1 VKIKVPDN
9 KCKLKLTKNFITL
22 KKSGT
27 MQSKIKQLDF
37 KGEKIYTALD
47 VHKKSWRVTTGCKE
61 FELEHYSQNPDA
73 KQLASHLKKHYPGA
87 KHKVAY
93 EAGFC
98 GFGIQRSL
106 KEEGIDCIVVNAA
119 DIPSSNKE
127 KRRKHDKIDSR
138 KIYKRLASGDLEAI
152 YVPQTAMEHGRSL
165 VRERSRIVQDQTR
178 CKNRIWSLVMFSDLR
193 IDVEKSKQ
201 YWSRKF
207 IESLKQLDCGSEP
220 LRHALDLAI
229 EEYLLI
235 RQLLTTA
242 TKKVRELS
250 NDNLFAEIQQLL
262 RSIPSI
268 GLINA
273 MVIHTEIQDICRF
286 KTLDHLCSYAGIVPD
301 LDSSGEKEK
310 KTQITHR
317 SNNYLR
323 EAIIESSWVIIRK
336 DAAMLMLYKTYCA
349 RMNENKAVIKIA
361 RHLLSRI
368 RYVWS
373 NQTKYETG
381 IAA

>member
-1 VKIKVPDN
+1 MK
-9 KCKLKLTKNFITL
+9 
-22 KKSGT
+22 
-27 MQSKIKQLDF
+27 SKISLLDF
-37 KGEKIYTALD
+37 KGEKIYAALD
-47 VHKKSWRVTTGCKE
+47 VHKKSWRVTIGCRE

-73 KQLASHLKKHYPGA
+73 KQLARHLKKSYPGA
-87 KHKVAY
+87 KYIVAY

-106 KEEGIDCIVVNAA
+106 KEEGIDCIVVNPA

-138 KIYKRLASGDLEAI
+138 KIYKRLAKGDLEAI
-152 YVPQTAMEHGRSL
+152 HVPQPAMEHARSL

-178 CKNRIWSLVMFSDLR
+178 CKNRIWSLLMFSGLTADA
-193 IDVEKSKQ
+193 DKPKQ

-207 IESLKQLDCGSEP
+207 IESLKQLHCGSEP
-220 LRHALDLAI
+220 LRQTLDLAI
-229 EEYLLI
+229 DEYLLI

-250 NDNLFAEIQQLL
+250 ASLLFAEIQKFL

-301 LDSSGEKEK
+301 LDSSGDKDK
-310 KTQITHR
+310 KKGITHR

-336 DAAMLMLYKTYCA
+336 DPAMLMLYKTYST
-349 RMNENKAVIKIA
+349 RMNENKAIIKIA

-368 RYVWS
+368 RYVWM
-373 NQTKYETG
+373 NQMEYEIG

>member
-1 VKIKVPDN
+1 
-9 KCKLKLTKNFITL
+9 
-22 KKSGT
+22 
-27 MQSKIKQLDF
+27 MRSKIKQLDF

-73 KQLASHLKKHYPGA
+73 KLLTRHLKNMYPGA
-87 KHKVAY
+87 KHIVAY

-106 KEEGIDCIVVNAA
+106 KEEGIDCIVVNPA

-138 KIYKRLASGDLEAI
+138 KIYKRLAAGDLEAI
-152 YVPQTAMEHGRSL
+152 YVPPTAMEHARSL
-165 VRERSRIVQDQTR
+165 VRGRNRIVKDQTR
-178 CKNRIWSLVMFSDLR
+178 CKNRIWGLLMFSGLTA
-193 IDVEKSKQ
+193 DVDKPKQ

-207 IESLKQLDCGSEP
+207 MESLKRLDCGSEP
-220 LRHALDLAI
+220 LRQALDLAI
-229 EEYLLI
+229 DEYLLI
-235 RQLLTTA
+235 RQLLTKA

-250 NDNLFAEIQQLL
+250 SNKLFAEIQELL

-273 MVIHTEIQDICRF
+273 MVIHTEIEDISRF

-301 LDSSGEKEK
+301 LDSSGDKDK
-310 KTQITHR
+310 KTGITHR

-323 EAIIESSWVIIRK
+323 EAIIESSWIIIRK
-336 DAAMLMLYKTYCA
+336 DPAMLMLYKTYCA
-349 RMNENKAVIKIA
+349 RMNENKAIIKIA

-368 RYVWS
+368 RFVWE
-373 NQTKYETG
+373 NQTKYHTG

>member
-1 VKIKVPDN
+1 
-9 KCKLKLTKNFITL
+9 
-22 KKSGT
+22 
-27 MQSKIKQLDF
+27 MRSKIKQLDF

-61 FELEHYSQNPDA
+61 FELEHYSQNSDA
-73 KQLASHLKKHYPGA
+73 KQLARHLKKHYRGA
-87 KHKVAY
+87 RHVVAY

-106 KEEGIDCIVVNAA
+106 KEEDIDCIVVNAA

-127 KRRKHDKIDSR
+127 KKRKHDKIDSR
-138 KIYKRLASGDLEAI
+138 KIYKRLAKEDLEAI
-152 YVPQTAMEHGRSL
+152 YVPGTAMEHARSL
-165 VRERSRIVQDQTR
+165 VRQRSRIVQDQTR
-178 CKNRIWSLVMFSDLR
+178 SKNRIWSLLMFSDLT
-193 IDVEKSKQ
+193 VNAEKSKQ

-207 IESLKQLDCGSEP
+207 IESLKQLHCGSEP
-220 LRHALDLAI
+220 LRQALDLAI
-229 EEYLLI
+229 DEYVLI
-235 RQLLTTA
+235 RKLLTTA
-242 TKKVRELS
+242 TKKVRALAGS
-250 NDNLFAEIQQLL
+250 KLFAEIQQLL

-273 MVIHTEIQDICRF
+273 MVIHTELQDIRRF

-301 LDSSGEKEK
+301 LDGSGDNER
-310 KTQITHR
+310 TTGITHR

-336 DAAMLMLYKTYCA
+336 DPAMLILFKNYCA
-349 RMNENKAVIKIA
+349 RMNENKAIIKIA

-368 RYVWS
+368 RHVWI
-373 NQTKYETG
+373 NQIKYEMG

>member
-1 VKIKVPDN
+1 MK
-9 KCKLKLTKNFITL
+9 
-22 KKSGT
+22 
-27 MQSKIKQLDF
+27 SKIKQLDF

-73 KQLASHLKKHYPGA
+73 KQLVKHLKRHYPGA
-87 KHKVAY
+87 KHIVAY

-106 KEEGIDCIVVNAA
+106 IQEGIDCIVVNAA
-119 DIPSSNKE
+119 DIPSSDKE
-127 KRRKHDKIDSR
+127 KKRKHDKIDSR
-138 KIYKRLASGDLEAI
+138 KIYKRLAKEDLQAI
-152 YVPQTAMEHGRSL
+152 YVPVAAMEHARSL

-178 CKNRIWSLVMFSDLR
+178 CKNRIWGLLLFSGLTA
-193 IDVEKSKQ
+193 DVDKPKQ

-207 IESLKQLDCGSEP
+207 IESLKQLDCGTEP
-220 LRHALDLAI
+220 LRQALDLAI
-229 EEYLLI
+229 EEYVVI
-235 RQLLTTA
+235 RKLLTTA
-242 TKKVRELS
+242 TKKVRDLS
-250 NDNLFAEIQQLL
+250 TAPLFEEIQQLL

-273 MVIHTEIQDICRF
+273 MVIHTELQDIRRF

-301 LDSSGEKEK
+301 LDSSGDRDK
-310 KTQITHR
+310 KTRITHR

-336 DAAMLMLYKTYCA
+336 DPAMLMLYKTYCT
-349 RMNENKAVIKIA
+349 RTNENKAIIKIA

-368 RYVWS
+368 RYVWT
-373 NQTKYETG
+373 NEIKYQTGT
-381 IAA
+381 AA

>member
-1 VKIKVPDN
+1 MK
-9 KCKLKLTKNFITL
+9 
-22 KKSGT
+22 
-27 MQSKIKQLDF
+27 SKIKQLDF

-47 VHKKSWRVTTGCKE
+47 VHKKGWQVTTGCKE

-73 KQLASHLKKHYPGA
+73 KQLARHLKKYYPGA
-87 KHKVAY
+87 KHVVAY

-138 KIYKRLASGDLEAI
+138 KIYKRLAKEDLEAI
-152 YVPQTAMEHGRSL
+152 YVPQTAMEHARSL

-178 CKNRIWSLVMFSDLR
+178 CKNRIWSLLMFSGLTA
-193 IDVEKSKQ
+193 DVDKPKQ

-207 IESLKQLDCGSEP
+207 IGLLKQLNCGSEP
-220 LRHALDLAI
+220 LRQALNLAI
-229 EEYLLI
+229 DEYLLI

-242 TKKVRELS
+242 TKKVRALS
-250 NDNLFAEIQQLL
+250 SSELFAEIQELL

-286 KTLDHLCSYAGIVPD
+286 KTLDHLCSYAGTVPD
-301 LDSSGEKEK
+301 LDGSGDNER
-310 KTQITHR
+310 TTGITHR

-336 DAAMLMLYKTYCA
+336 DPAMLMLYKTYCS
-349 RMNENKAVIKIA
+349 RMNENKAIIKIA

-368 RYVWS
+368 RYVWM
-373 NQTKYETG
+373 NQKKYETG

>member
-1 VKIKVPDN
+1 MK
-9 KCKLKLTKNFITL
+9 
-22 KKSGT
+22 
-27 MQSKIKQLDF
+27 SKIKQLDF
-37 KGEKIYTALD
+37 KGETIYTALD
-47 VHKKSWRVTTGCKE
+47 VHKKSWCITTGCRE
-61 FELEHYSQNPDA
+61 FELEHYSQNADA
-73 KQLASHLKKHYPGA
+73 KTLIRHLKKTYPGA
-87 KHKVAY
+87 RHLVVY

-106 KEEGIDCIVVNAA
+106 KEEGIDCMVVNPA
-119 DIPSSNKE
+119 DIPTSNKE
-127 KRRKHDKIDSR
+127 KRRKHDKLDSR
-138 KIYKRLASGDLEAI
+138 KIYKRLAAGDLEAI
-152 YVPQTAMEHGRSL
+152 YVPQRALEHARSL

-178 CKNRIWSLVMFSDLR
+178 CKNRIWGLLMFSGLT
-193 IDVEKSKQ
+193 IDADRPKQ

-220 LRHALDLAI
+220 LRQTLDLAI
-229 EEYLLI
+229 DEYLLT

-250 NDNLFAEIQQLL
+250 GSSLFAETQELL

-273 MVIHTEIQDICRF
+273 MVIQTEIQDIFRF
-286 KTLDHLCSYAGIVPD
+286 KTLDQLCSYAGIVPD
-301 LDSSGEKEK
+301 LDSSGDRDK
-310 KTQITHR
+310 KTGITHR

-336 DAAMLMLYKTYCA
+336 DPAMLMLYKTYCA
-349 RMNENKAVIKIA
+349 RMDENKAIIKIA

-368 RYVWS
+368 RFVWS
-373 NQTKYETG
+373 NQTKYEIG

>member
-1 VKIKVPDN
+1 MK
-9 KCKLKLTKNFITL
+9 
-22 KKSGT
+22 
-27 MQSKIKQLDF
+27 SKIKQLDF

-61 FELEHYSQNPDA
+61 FELEHYSQNPDT
-73 KQLASHLKKHYPGA
+73 KLLIRHLTKRYPGA
-87 KHKVAY
+87 KHLVAY

-98 GFGIQRSL
+98 GFGIQRFL
-106 KEEGIDCIVVNAA
+106 KEEGIDCMVINPA

-138 KIYKRLASGDLEAI
+138 KIYKRLAAGDMEAI
-152 YVPQTAMEHGRSL
+152 YVPQKAMEHARSL
-165 VRERSRIVQDQTR
+165 VRQRSHIVQDQTR
-178 CKNRIWSLVMFSDLR
+178 CKNRIWGLLMFSDVAAD
-193 IDVEKSKQ
+193 IDKPRQ

-207 IESLKQLDCGSEP
+207 IESLKQLHCDSEA
-220 LRHALDLAI
+220 LRQALDLAI
-229 EEYLLI
+229 DEYMLT

-242 TKKVRELS
+242 TKKVKELS
-250 NDNLFAEIQQLL
+250 ASKLFVEIQEWL

-273 MVIHTEIQDICRF
+273 MVIHTEIQDIWRF

-301 LDSSGEKEK
+301 LDSSGDKDK
-310 KTQITHR
+310 KTGITHR

-336 DAAMLMLYKTYCA
+336 DPAMLMLYKTYCA
-349 RMNENKAVIKIA
+349 RMNENKAIIKIA

-368 RYVWS
+368 RFVWS

>member
-1 VKIKVPDN
+1 
-9 KCKLKLTKNFITL
+9 
-22 KKSGT
+22 
-27 MQSKIKQLDF
+27 M
-37 KGEKIYTALD
+37 YT
-47 VHKKSWRVTTGCKE
+47 KKSWHVTTGCKE
-61 FELEHYSQNPDA
+61 FQMEHYSQNPDA
-73 KQLASHLKKHYPGA
+73 KQLARHLKKYYPGA
-87 KHKVAY
+87 KHVVAY

-98 GFGIQRSL
+98 GFGIHRSL

-127 KRRKHDKIDSR
+127 KSRKHDKMDSR
-138 KIYKRLASGDLEAI
+138 KIYKRLAKEDLEAI
-152 YVPQTAMEHGRSL
+152 YVPDITMEHARSL
-165 VRERSRIVQDQTR
+165 VRQRSRIVQDQTR
-178 CKNRIWSLVMFSDLR
+178 CKNRIWSLLMFSDLTVN
-193 IDVEKSKQ
+193 VEKSKQ

-207 IESLKQLDCGSEP
+207 IESLRQLDCGSEP
-220 LRHALDLAI
+220 LRQALDLAI
-229 EEYLLI
+229 DEYVLI
-235 RQLLTTA
+235 RQLLTAA
-242 TKKVRELS
+242 TKKVRALAS
-250 NDNLFAEIQQLL
+250 NKLFAEVQELL

-273 MVIHTEIQDICRF
+273 MVIQTELQDIYRF

-301 LDSSGEKEK
+301 LDSSGDKDK

-336 DAAMLMLYKTYCA
+336 DPAMLMLYKNYCA
-349 RMNENKAVIKIA
+349 RMNENKAIIKIA

-368 RYVWS
+368 RYVWT
-373 NQTKYETG
+373 NQVKYEIG

>member
-1 VKIKVPDN
+1 MK
-9 KCKLKLTKNFITL
+9 
-22 KKSGT
+22 
-27 MQSKIKQLDF
+27 SKIKQLDF
-37 KGEKIYTALD
+37 KGETIYTALD

-61 FELEHYSQNPDA
+61 FEVEHYSQNSDT
-73 KQLASHLKKHYPGA
+73 KMLVKHLRKRYPEA
-87 KHKVAY
+87 NHLVVY

-106 KEEGIDCIVVNAA
+106 KKEGIDCMVVNPGDVPA
-119 DIPSSNKE
+119 SNKE

-138 KIYKRLASGDLEAI
+138 KLYKRLAAGDLESI
-152 YVPQTAMEHGRSL
+152 YVPETALEHARSL

-178 CKNRIWSLVMFSDLR
+178 CKNRIWGLLMFSGLTV
-193 IDVEKSKQ
+193 DVDRPKQ

-207 IESLKQLDCGSEP
+207 IESLKQLDCSSDA
-220 LRHALDLAI
+220 LRQALDLATD
-229 EEYLLI
+229 EYLLI
-235 RQLLTTA
+235 RQLLTMA

-250 NDNLFAEIQQLL
+250 SSSLFAEIQELL

-273 MVIHTEIQDICRF
+273 MVIQTEIQDIFRF
-286 KTLDHLCSYAGIVPD
+286 KTLDRLCSYAGIVPD
-301 LDSSGEKEK
+301 LDSSGDKDR
-310 KTQITHR
+310 KTGITHR

-336 DAAMLMLYKTYCA
+336 DPAMLMLYKTYCA
-349 RMNENKAVIKIA
+349 RMDENKAIIKIA

-368 RYVWS
+368 RFVWS
-373 NQTKYETG
+373 NQTKYEIG